1 MLNNLWNLLV
11 KIIWSCSFFLLLSP
25 IASAQDAMKKLSLKE
40 AIDSALRN
48 NKDIRLAGW
57 EEKIAVSKWKETHA
71 IFLPQLDLSYSAMNT
86 NNPLNVFGF
95 KLQQQSV
102 KAEDFNPA
110 LLNSPGGYS
119 DFASK
124 LQLKQPVFNMDL
136 LYMRKAAASQTDI
149 YKFKTQRTKEYL
161 VFEVKKAYMQLQLSY
176 DAIDVLQE
184 ALKTANAMY
193 TFTSNRVQEGLMQ
206 QSDALNVKV
215 WITSVETNL
224 AEAKSGVQN
233 ASDYLSLLM
242 GRSIGTTYETEKIDT
257 ENIIVSD
264 TSGIPV
270 NRSDFAA
277 MKKAIETS
285 DLMIRSSKMSYLPK
299 INAFGSYQFNDSRI
313 LGFGA
318 DSYLAGIQ
326 LTWDVFKGNSTKNKI
341 ATQTLE
347 RDKLAEQL
355 TNQQEQSQLELNKTT
370 RQLADAQYKISQQN
384 AAVKSAAE
392 ALRILQDR
400 YEQGLVNSTDVLL
413 SQTQLSQQKLGLAQ
427 AIFNQNTTAAYISFL
442 TATSN

>member
-1 MLNNLWNLLV
+1 MLNNLWNSLV
-11 KIIWSCSFFLLLSP
+11 KIIWFCSFSLLLPP
-25 IASAQDAMKKLSLKE
+25 IVSAQDDIKKLSLKE
-40 AIDSALRN
+40 AVDSTLHN

-57 EEKIAVSKWKETHA
+57 DEKIAVSKWKETQA
-71 IFLPQLDLSYSAMNT
+71 VFLPQLDLSYAAMNT

-102 KAEDFNPA
+102 KSEDFNPV

-124 LQLKQPVFNMDL
+124 LQLKQPIFNMDL
-136 LYMRKAAASQTDI
+136 LYIRKAAASQTDI

-176 DAIDVLQE
+176 DAVDVLQE

-193 TFTSNRVQEGLMQ
+193 TFTNNRVQEGLMQ

-224 AEAKSGVQN
+224 AEAKSSVRN
-233 ASDYLSLLM
+233 ASDFLSLLM
-242 GRSIGTTYETEKIDT
+242 GRSIGTTYETEKSNID
-257 ENIIVSD
+257 NIIVSD
-264 TSGIPV
+264 ASGIPV

-277 MKKAIETS
+277 MKKAIEAS

-299 INAFGSYQFNDSRI
+299 VNAFGSYQFNDNRM

-326 LTWDVFKGNSTKNKI
+326 LTWDIFKGNSTKNKI

-355 TNQQEQSQLELNKTT
+355 TNQQEQSQLELNKTK

-442 TATSN
+442 TATSK